1 MANSGNPAGKPQKV
15 PEGRV
20 NARILELIGQGILL
34 DKNGVENLWIAI
46 FKEFPANRPN
56 KKSFSRRISRI
67 VWGKKE
73 IDRALQEIVR
83 ETAFMRAD
91 PVKEFQRVHPY
102 IPAKMVASRA
112 KWHRGLVSGISR
124 RLMGKNLPGIGRID
138 LSAAMPEFKMPKT
151 SFDKPFEIKTP
162 NPENFSLMYLNGA
175 DFGIKYGADI
185 KGNIARRALSDAEE
199 RKDSAVI
206 LTNIICLDLKKAGG
220 PAKASRAQIYGDNIK
235 PELIQDENYRKIVE
249 RILNESPMNE
259 LIYRTPEELLNDILG
274 GWNKVCLEPNKKP
287 SYGGPIY
294 VVFGLNEKAL
304 ITAVTYWEIRWWTLK
319 EQEELRGQLAIVR
332 SVRKAAKK
340 RLKEFEEEGLFR
352 EAKKE
357 YKAIQKLN
365 KEFDSLMYQ
374 LARTTISDVANRE
387 FQRFFDYAR
396 GVVVQKIETAIP
408 NSTVIGQGTNFIKIG
423 GKTGEVN
430 IPSHMRVTESLLHDY
445 AVSYGPKVLREKLAD
460 FTVICHPWAIQHRVT
475 ARESDRDGKRRS
487 MNVFVAPTAV
497 DEYFLRGELDSSY
510 IKDHPLIKAI
520 HNETF
525 KAGVLRLRCA
535 NGLINAEEISINA
548 LESFKNY
555 PILRKSPS
563 NGSVYRRGPKYIY
576 IMCCSDPHYGGRAR
590 EYITDKKRSIRVGVA
605 EATFELMRR
614 AGLCD
619 GEKMPVHI
627 FVIPDDPT
635 QGQNVE
641 YKNRPHPHQM
651 PYWLIEKMTGEF
663 LLEAEQAKNKEGV
676 LAAAKKIR
684 ELSLYQIEKRGSDYL
699 LEQMMQMMERHIEP
713 NLDVFSAI
721 LRRAQ
726 KANLVVKGVGEIIL
740 PEYGGYD
747 SRNMGVLNVGSG
759 NHFSKTIDF
768 ALLEGPLYAQKLR
781 DLLAGLREWSKS
793 KDLLKKLVVSPVY
806 GSSSMGWGIISVK
819 GKHEYSFEMRSA
831 PTNMQGWGDVLRGH
845 VRTDVQRG
853 NYSRIFNHRLPV
865 IKIFG
870 DKHFFGGASTSYAV
884 YHLAPA
890 AVHTDEYGEMGFPPN
905 NTGVS
910 FIGVPADG
918 PDSGPIIWRFL
929 PFDAIKS
936 FIEENPRPFDWS
948 DFLPNP
954 A

>member
-1 MANSGNPAGKPQKV
+1 MTNSGNSDNKPKKISEGKINV
-15 PEGRV
+15 
-20 NARILELIGQGILL
+20 RILELIEQGLLL
-34 DKNGVENLWIAI
+34 DKNGLENIWSAI
-46 FKEFPANRPN
+46 FKEFPGNRPN
-56 KKSFSRRISRI
+56 KKSFGRRVSRI
-67 VWGKKE
+67 IWGKKE

-83 ETAFMRAD
+83 ETAFMRTD
-91 PVKEFQRVHPY
+91 PVKEFQKIYPY
-102 IPAKMVASRA
+102 IPVKIVEKRA

-138 LSAAMPEFKMPKT
+138 LSGGMPGFKMPKT
-151 SFDKPFEIKTP
+151 SFDKPFEIKMS

-185 KGNIARRALSDAEE
+185 KGNVARRALSDAQE
-199 RKDSAVI
+199 RGDGAVI

-220 PAKASRAQIYGDNIK
+220 PAKAARAQIFGDNIK
-235 PELIQDENYRKIVE
+235 PELIQDENYRAVVR
-249 RILNESPMNE
+249 RILAESPMDE
-259 LIYRTPEELLNDILG
+259 VIYRTPEELLNDILG
-274 GWNKVCLEPNKKP
+274 GWNKVCLKPNRRP
-287 SYGGPIY
+287 EYTGPVY
-294 VVFGLNEKAL
+294 VVLGMNEKAL
-304 ITAVTYWEIRWWTLK
+304 ITAVTYWEIRWWTIK
-319 EQEELRGQLAIVR
+319 KQEELRGQLAIVR

-340 RLKEFEEEGLFR
+340 RLKEFEEAGLWDKA
-352 EAKKE
+352 EKE
-357 YKAIQKLN
+357 YNKIQELN
-365 KEFDSLMYQ
+365 KELDSLRHQ

-387 FQRFFDYAR
+387 FQRFFDHAR
-396 GVVVQKIETAIP
+396 GVIVQKIETAIP
-408 NSTVIGQGTNFIKIG
+408 NSKVIGQGTNYIKIG
-423 GKTGEVN
+423 GKIGEVN
-430 IPSHMRVTESLLHDY
+430 MPSHMRVTESLLHDY
-445 AVSYGPKVLREKLAD
+445 SVSYGPKVLREKLAD
-460 FTVICHPWAIQHRVT
+460 FAVICHPWAVQYRT
-475 ARESDRDGKRRS
+475 TGRESDRDGKRHS
-487 MNVFVAPTAV
+487 MNVFVAPTAI
-497 DEYFLRGELDSSY
+497 DEYFLRRELDSSY

-520 HNETF
+520 YNETF

-535 NGLINAEEISINA
+535 NGIINAEEIPINA

-576 IMCCSDPHYGGRAR
+576 IMCCSDPHYGSRAR
-590 EYITDKKRSIRVGVA
+590 EYITDKKRNIRIGVA
-605 EATFELMRR
+605 EATFEMMRR
-614 AGLCD
+614 QGLCE

-627 FVIPDDPT
+627 FVVPDDPT

-641 YKNRPHPHQM
+641 YRNRPHPHQM
-651 PYWLIEKMTGEF
+651 PYWLIEKMTGEY
-663 LLEAEQAKNKEGV
+663 LSEAKRAKNKENI
-676 LAAAKKIR
+676 LEAARKIR
-684 ELSLYQIEKRGSDYL
+684 EFSLYQIEKRGSDYL

-726 KANLVVKGVGEIIL
+726 KSDLIIKGVGDIVL
-740 PEYGGYD
+740 PQYGGYD

-759 NHFSKTIDF
+759 NHFGKTVDF

-781 DLLAGLREWSKS
+781 DLLSGLREWSKS
-793 KDLLKKLVVSPVY
+793 KDLLKKLVVSPIY
-806 GSSSMGWGIISVK
+806 GSSCIGWGIISIK

-831 PTNMQGWGDVLRGH
+831 PTNMQGWGDTLRGH

-870 DKHFFGGASTSYAV
+870 DKHFFGGVSTSYAI

-890 AVHTDEYGEMGFPPN
+890 GVHTDEYGEMGFPPN

-918 PDSGPIIWRFL
+918 PDSGPIIWRSL
-929 PFDAIKS
+929 PLDAIKS
-936 FIEENPRPFDWS
+936 FIEENPRPFDWVN
-948 DFLPNP
+948 FLPNP